1 MHTLVYWALKTVNV
15 LQNEGL
21 WQPLMEQVYWHHFS
35 SSTCSLQVSGSHSG
49 NFHNIYNSFIMI
61 IIVMMNYNQLSLML
75 LMQLFCGT
83 TSHTHRRWE
92 LCVCSDC
99 SRNHWLPSLSPHL
112 PVLPVSQRHTIFK
125 LVKITSLRLTV
136 SKCQSEKKNH
146 RSLILNE
153 S

>member
-1 MHTLVYWALKTVNV
+1 MATLDGTSLLA
-15 LQNEGL
+15 
-21 WQPLMEQVYWHHFS
+21 PFS

-49 NFHNIYNSFIMI
+49 NFHNISNSFIMI
-61 IIVMMNYNQLSLML
+61 IIVMMHYNQLSLML

-83 TSHTHRRWE
+83 TNHTHRRWE

-112 PVLPVSQRHTIFK
+112 PGLPVSQRHTIFK
-125 LVKITSLRLTV
+125 LVKITSLCLTV
-136 SKCQSEKKNH
+136 SKCQNEKKNH